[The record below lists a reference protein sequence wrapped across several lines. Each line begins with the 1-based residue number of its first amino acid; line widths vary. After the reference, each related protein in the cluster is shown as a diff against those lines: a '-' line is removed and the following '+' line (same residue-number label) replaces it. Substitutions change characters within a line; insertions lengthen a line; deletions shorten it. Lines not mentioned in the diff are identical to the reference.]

1 MKREK
6 PHPQP
11 LSKGRGEVV
20 SLEGA
25 IVRTGVLQIKSVKS
39 VKSVG

>member
-1 MKREK
+1 MKKK

-25 IVRTGVLQIKSVKS
+25 IGRTRAIQIKSVKS